1 MPRWKIWILAIRPK
15 TLFASIGPVLAGWG
29 LATYTGHFKLLPA
42 LAALLGGVLLQ
53 IGANLANDVADF
65 HRGADSGERL
75 GPLRVTQAGL
85 LTPSEVTRG
94 MWVAF
99 GLGALAGAYLIA
111 VAGWPVLLIGVTAI
125 LAAIGYTGGPLP
137 YGYYGLGD
145 LFVFIYFGIAAVGG
159 TYYVQSKAWDSIIW
173 WAAVP
178 LGLLSVALL
187 VVNNLRDREN
197 DRRAGKITLA
207 VLLGEAGTRAEYILT
222 AFAPYLIVTLAV
234 AIKTFPVW
242 ALLVW
247 LSLPVAIKAARIV
260 LTQSGRALNAA
271 LALTGQLIFVFGA
284 LLAIGLCL

>member
-1 MPRWKIWILAIRPK
+1 MPRWKIWVLAIRPK

-29 LATYTGHFKLLPA
+29 LAAYVGQFKILPA
-42 LAALLGGVLLQ
+42 LAALFGGVVLQ

-65 HRGADSGERL
+65 HRGADAGERL
-75 GPLRVTQAGL
+75 GPVRVTQSGL
-85 LTPSEVTRG
+85 MSPAEVTRG
-94 MWVAF
+94 MWVSF
-99 GLGALAGAYLIA
+99 GLGTLAGVYLIA
-111 VAGWPVLLIGVTAI
+111 VAGWPVALIGVTAI

-159 TYYVQSKAWDSIIW
+159 TYYVQTKAWDSIIW

-197 DRRAGKITLA
+197 DRRAGKITMA
-207 VLLGEAGTRAEYILT
+207 VLLGEAGTRAEY
-222 AFAPYLIVTLAV
+222 AFTVFVSYLIVTAAV
-234 AIKTFPVW
+234 ALKVFPTG

-247 LSLPVAIKAARIV
+247 LSLPLAIKAMRIV
-260 LTQSGRALNAA
+260 NTQTGRPLNAA

-284 LLAIGLCL
+284 LLAIGLVV